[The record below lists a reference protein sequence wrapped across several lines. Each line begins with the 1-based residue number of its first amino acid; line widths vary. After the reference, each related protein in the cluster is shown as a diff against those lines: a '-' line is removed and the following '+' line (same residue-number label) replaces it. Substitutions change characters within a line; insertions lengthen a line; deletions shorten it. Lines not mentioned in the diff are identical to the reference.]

1 MNGPEHYREAER
13 LLREV
18 NREQAPNF
26 EGTIRPV
33 HHDGLRAEMVAQAQV
48 HATLAHA
55 AAVID
60 AGNAVTWTSSSDG
73 DWHEVENSGHWKE
86 ATS

>member
-13 LLREV
+13 LLT
-18 NREQAPNF
+18 QADSDVSENWP
-26 EGTIRPV
+26 
-33 HHDGLRAEMVAQAQV
+33 AQTGEHKADILAAAQV

>member
-1 MNGPEHYREAER
+1 MNGPDHYREAER
-13 LLREV
+13 LLEH
-18 NREQAPNF
+18 AD
-26 EGTIRPV
+26 
-33 HHDGLRAEMVAQAQV
+33 HDVSENWPAQTGEHKADILAAAQV